1 MKNFSFKNLALVILA
16 VVVGI
21 VIANLPVPEGL
32 EKIAMTYLGIFIG
45 MLVLLVTN
53 PIPTW
58 TSCLGAL
65 SLMVVFKVGTI
76 PEVFS
81 AFSGSIVWLMIAVFA
96 FSAAVINSGLMTR
109 LALKLLTIFPKN
121 YFGQVLSLMTI
132 GTVMSPMIPSSNAKV
147 NLLIPM
153 ATEMTKEVGYEKRSK
168 PALGLFSATFMP
180 PYIGSHAFL
189 TGNAN
194 VPFMIGIMGVTFS
207 WTGWFEMTWVWLIL
221 ILLGTFIFCMTY
233 CKPKEKLDLPPTY
246 FADKL
251 KALGK
256 MSSEEKITTV
266 VILLCL
272 VGWIT
277 QPMHGV

>member
-96 FSAAVINSGLMTR
+96 FSAAVINSGL
-109 LALKLLTIFPKN
+109 
-121 YFGQVLSLMTI
+121 
-132 GTVMSPMIPSSNAKV
+132 
-147 NLLIPM
+147 
-153 ATEMTKEVGYEKRSK
+153 
-168 PALGLFSATFMP
+168 
-180 PYIGSHAFL
+180 
-189 TGNAN
+189 
-194 VPFMIGIMGVTFS
+194 
-207 WTGWFEMTWVWLIL
+207 
-221 ILLGTFIFCMTY
+221 
-233 CKPKEKLDLPPTY
+233 
-246 FADKL
+246 
-251 KALGK
+251 
-256 MSSEEKITTV
+256 
-266 VILLCL
+266 
-272 VGWIT
+272 
-277 QPMHGV
+277 